1 MNHDWSKSALPSTF
15 PVFLSGMSGYVIKF
29 WLMKSTVGLL
39 EDKASGKAFYFQLK
53 RTEALKDKS

>member
-15 PVFLSGMSGYVIKF
+15 PVLLAGMGGHVTNF
-29 WLMKSTVGLL
+29 WLMKSTGGLL

-53 RTEALKDKS
+53 RTGALKDKS

>member
-15 PVFLSGMSGYVIKF
+15 PVLLSGMGCHVTKF
-29 WLMKSTVGLL
+29 WLMKSTAGLL